1 LAIYLIHK
9 KSNQEKMKWSKLTFF
24 SKALITIL
32 VAGSIGTAVYFLS
45 PGLRTSESKKLEKL
59 NVEDSD
65 VNNITTSE
73 EMPLPT
79 ADVSA
84 AAASKPLIKIAG
96 YAWNAQSGIIVANG
110 GPKTTSGSLMEKNGI
125 NLELIRQD
133 WLTELR
139 NLQMKFIDE
148 VDKGNNFPKE
158 GAAGIMIMGDGVPF
172 YISSAQQAI
181 DDKYGKGKYNLQ
193 VVGAVGLSYGE
204 DKLIGP
210 PSWKMN
216 PQSMKGA
223 LISTVVGDG
232 DWVVAVNYAFANN
245 IKVNPDPATYDAEA
259 VNFIACAND
268 DYIEASK
275 DLIKSQKEGFT
286 IPLKEVKAGKLTGKT
301 INKKVD
307 GCATWTPGD
316 KMVFDALTG
325 FTDVISTKEFN
336 NQMATAV
343 IMVKQ
348 WAEKNKEVVLN
359 VLKSSYQ
366 ASNQMKQY
374 DSWKRRAA
382 EAVAT
387 TFNQENTDYWY
398 NMFKGQKGEKNGI
411 SYNMGGSRV
420 FNLADANQYFGITD
434 GTNRYKAVYEQVS
447 KYLAEL
453 NPAGFNQNVKRIVP
467 YEEAVNLSFLKQVEN
482 IDAGK
487 AEVADYTKKAT
498 QQVASG
504 EWQINFEPG
513 RASLRPEGKD
523 VLDQV
528 YNLLI
533 QAETSKLELFG
544 HTDNT
549 GTKEGNYSLSR
560 ARAEAVKS
568 YLIQKGIPSKRF
580 QKIEGLGQDEPV
592 GENNTD
598 AGKAKNRRVAINLLN

>member
-1 LAIYLIHK
+1 
-9 KSNQEKMKWSKLTFF
+9 MKWSKLTFL
-24 SKALITIL
+24 SKALITLIA
-32 VAGSIGTAVYFLS
+32 AGAVGTAVYFLS
-45 PGLRTSESKKLEKL
+45 PGLRTSESKKLDKL
-59 NVEDSD
+59 DVSDSD
-65 VNNITTSE
+65 VNNVTTSA
-73 EMPLPT
+73 EMPLPG
-79 ADVSA
+79 ADISSTVS
-84 AAASKPLIKIAG
+84 SKPLVRIAG

-110 GPKTTSGSLMEKNGI
+110 GAKTTSGSLMEKNGV

-139 NLQMKFIDE
+139 NLQMKFVDE
-148 VDKGNNFPKE
+148 FDKGNNFPKE
-158 GAAGIMIMGDGVPF
+158 GAAGLMIMGDGVPF

-181 DDKYGKGKYNLQ
+181 DDKYGKGKYTLQ

-245 IKVNPDPATYDAEA
+245 IKVNPDPSTYDADA

-286 IPLKEVKAGKLTGKT
+286 VPLKEVKNGKVTGKT

-316 KMVFDALTG
+316 KMVFDELTG
-325 FTDVISTKEFN
+325 FTDVVSTKEFN

-348 WAEKNKEVVLN
+348 WAEKNKDVVLN
-359 VLKSSYQ
+359 ILKSSYQ
-366 ASNQMKQY
+366 ASNQVKQY
-374 DSWKRRAA
+374 DSWKRKAA
-382 EAVAT
+382 ETVAK

-420 FNLADANQYFGITD
+420 FNLADANQYFGVTD

-447 KYLAEL
+447 KYLTEL

-467 YEEAVNLSFLKQVEN
+467 YDEAVNLSFIKQIEN

-487 AEVADYTKKAT
+487 AEIADYSKKAT

-504 EWQINFEPG
+504 EWQINFDLG

-549 GTKEGNYSLSR
+549 GTKDGNYSLSR

-568 YLIQKGIPSKRF
+568 YLIQKGIPAKRF

-592 GENNTD
+592 GENTTE